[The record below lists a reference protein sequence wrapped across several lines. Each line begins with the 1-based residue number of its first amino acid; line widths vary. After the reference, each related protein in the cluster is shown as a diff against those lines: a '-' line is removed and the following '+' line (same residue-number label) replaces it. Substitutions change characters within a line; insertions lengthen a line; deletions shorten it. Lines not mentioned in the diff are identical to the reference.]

1 MRLSKNFK
9 NYIHEHRSALPVHS
23 PPCGVPRYTAQS
35 AESSTALSQFQRSA
49 RLARHRRSGAALRV
63 LCRKCCQPLF
73 EIGVVGLHLNDAAI
87 LVKIDHSYLLLFGKP
102 CSHKTSCIKKAATTI
117 SEVVTAFATRCH
129 TPARSPTLP
138 PRRSGANRA

>member
-35 AESSTALSQFQRSA
+35 AESSALLVIVG
-49 RLARHRRSGAALRV
+49 LAAALRV